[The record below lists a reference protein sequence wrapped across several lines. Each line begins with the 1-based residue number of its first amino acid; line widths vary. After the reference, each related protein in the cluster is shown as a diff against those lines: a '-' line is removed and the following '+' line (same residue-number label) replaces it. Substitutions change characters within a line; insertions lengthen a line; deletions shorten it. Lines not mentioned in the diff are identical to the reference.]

1 MKKLL
6 VILLAL
12 LMLCACGTKNDTQE
26 ETDEDTWV
34 YEGVPYDELIKTI
47 GKADVDVSN
56 ATGKLKEILD
66 RGYIID
72 RKSVV

>member
-12 LMLCACGTKNDTQE
+12 LLLCACGTEDDTQE
-26 ETDEDTWV
+26 EISEDTWV

-47 GKADVDVSN
+47 GKADVDLSNVS
-56 ATGKLKEILD
+56 GKLQDDFTVL
-66 RGYIID
+66 
-72 RKSVV
+72 